1 MKFVI
6 SRSSVQVRPPA
17 PKEST
22 TYSEEQA
29 WSDRPVS
36 HSVSH
41 QGRDMYSALPIAL
54 ILLTLLALLSWQGY
68 HYAQAFADKAAQA
81 IAGPWG

>member
-17 PKEST
+17 PSQST
-22 TYSEEQA
+22 TYSDEQV

-36 HSVSH
+36 HPVSH
-41 QGRDMYSALPIAL
+41 SGRDVYSALPIAL
-54 ILLTLLALLSWQGY
+54 ILLTLLALLSWQGF
-68 HYAQAFADKAAQA
+68 HYVQAVVEHAEHAM
-81 IAGPWG
+81 AGPWG